1 MAAVSALLAVLAGCG
16 DASSGEPAGQPSESG
31 ATSSTSPTAT
41 EPTLPGNA
49 VDPPGPLTEPLAS
62 ADIMLVNLE
71 TTALDDDLL
80 AAVEA
85 VKGVRTTELID
96 LGNVSLQ
103 NEVVNVA
110 AVDPGGY
117 RRFTQAGQADDVWE
131 RVAGGELAI
140 GEELAE
146 KVQDADAFVKLGNDK
161 DAPKVHVG
169 AYTEQVHTVDMVVNR
184 AWGEQLGLVR
194 DNALLISTGTVSPE
208 IVRKRLRKV
217 VDGRAAVQMVD
228 AVARSGIDPDAQ
240 QTAYLTGG
248 SVARAV
254 GSFSYT
260 VLGGGRIAPDPAW
273 VKANIRTEAV
283 PILGN
288 VTCHKAMLPQM
299 RAALLEIVQ
308 RGLADKIHPDEYA
321 GCYYPRFIANSTSL
335 SLHSF
340 GIAFDI
346 NVPGNQ
352 RGVAGDIDRTVV
364 SIFKKWGFGWGGDW
378 KWTDP
383 MHFEMNAIVE
393 AR

>member
-1 MAAVSALLAVLAGCG
+1 MVAVSALLAVLAGCG
-16 DASSGEPAGQPSESG
+16 DASSGEPASQPSESR
-31 ATSSTSPTAT
+31 ATSSTSPSET
-41 EPTLPGNA
+41 ESTLLGNA

-71 TTALDDDLL
+71 TTAFDDDLL

-208 IVRKRLRKV
+208 IVRKRLKKV

-352 RGVAGDIDRTVV
+352 RGVAGEIDRTVV